1 MHSTSCCPE
10 IINGSIDLLPA
21 CTNASCQKKIVIV
34 PGENLVWCTY
44 CARCMKPTACVNLF
58 EAILQFETIALSLLL
73 HVLEDFLMEDVIAEY
88 RDMDLLIEII
98 LYMKNID
105 YQYNSRNIVTNVNKR
120 REFYHSWYTL
130 PTEYLI

>member
-1 MHSTSCCPE
+1 
-10 IINGSIDLLPA
+10 
-21 CTNASCQKKIVIV
+21 
-34 PGENLVWCTY
+34 
-44 CARCMKPTACVNLF
+44 MKPTACVNLF

-120 REFYHSWYTL
+120 REFHHSWYTL